1 MICLLG
7 LLQNLNIVVSSDSS
21 SFMIQPTQDT
31 PLTWVT
37 LVYMKS
43 SAELALYKR
52 LIDLFIGAEMGAE
65 SAFIS
70 QTSQFPSIDHV
81 V

>member
-7 LLQNLNIVVSSDSS
+7 LLQNLNIVVSSNSS

-37 LVYMKS
+37 IVYMKS
-43 SAELALYKR
+43 SAKLALYKR

-70 QTSQFPSIDHV
+70 
-81 V
+81 